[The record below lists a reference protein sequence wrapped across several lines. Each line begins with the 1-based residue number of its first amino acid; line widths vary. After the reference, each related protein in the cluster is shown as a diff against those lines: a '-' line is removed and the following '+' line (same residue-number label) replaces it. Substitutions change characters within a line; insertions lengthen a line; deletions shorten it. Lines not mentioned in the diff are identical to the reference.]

1 MALLREDP
9 ASIEALALL
18 GQIKPLVKEILR
30 YRGIKRL
37 TDLEGV
43 TMEQMLSWPNV
54 GRRSATLLLNA
65 LAGLKTE

>member
-1 MALLREDP
+1 M
-9 ASIEALALL
+9 
-18 GQIKPLVKEILR
+18 Q
-30 YRGIKRL
+30 L